1 MLCPAL
7 FAVNIVIH
15 GAPSTRGRKPP
26 EKHLWSSCWVVVGTG
41 PILVVRGVDWFN
53 EGNRTG

>member
-26 EKHLWSSCWVVVGTG
+26 EKHLWSCCWVVVGTG
-41 PILVVRGVDWFN
+41 PMLVARGVD
-53 EGNRTG
+53 